1 MNIVLAP
8 LWLAG
13 AVAPWLMRATA
24 AGRIVSVSF
33 LITAAA
39 VFAAHGKDYY
49 LFPAYPAVFAVG
61 AVCVVQVNRWLRAGW
76 LTLAV
81 ANAALVAPITLPLLS
96 PDGLFRFMQKTGIHP
111 AANEAAGIGAKITQ
125 VFSDEFGWRELAATV
140 AQTYNALPPAD
151 RASTGIFAWNYGEAA
166 SIDVFDR
173 GLGLPPAMSAEDQYF
188 IWGPRGGDVRNLI
201 LINVDEAA
209 WRPRCAN
216 FTTVANFGVRFSM
229 PYETDRPI
237 FLCRGM
243 TAPLREMWPELKW
256 THTV

>member
-1 MNIVLAP
+1 
-8 LWLAG
+8 
-13 AVAPWLMRATA
+13 
-24 AGRIVSVSF
+24 
-33 LITAAA
+33 
-39 VFAAHGKDYY
+39 
-49 LFPAYPAVFAVG
+49 
-61 AVCVVQVNRWLRAGW
+61 
-76 LTLAV
+76 
-81 ANAALVAPITLPLLS
+81 
-96 PDGLFRFMQKTGIHP
+96 
-111 AANEAAGIGAKITQ
+111 
-125 VFSDEFGWRELAATV
+125 
-140 AQTYNALPPAD
+140 
-151 RASTGIFAWNYGEAA
+151 
-166 SIDVFDR
+166 
-173 GLGLPPAMSAEDQYF
+173 MSAEDQYF